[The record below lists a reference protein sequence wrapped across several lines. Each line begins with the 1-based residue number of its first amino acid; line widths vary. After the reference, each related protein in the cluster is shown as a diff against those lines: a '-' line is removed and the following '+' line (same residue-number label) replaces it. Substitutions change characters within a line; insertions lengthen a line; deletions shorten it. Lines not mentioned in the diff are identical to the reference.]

1 LSVDTLRRAIVLNW
15 IKKLLLLLVA
25 AFVIWYLVTRPEAAA
40 EAVRAFFGAFESFV
54 RFFTT
59 LAG

>member
-1 LSVDTLRRAIVLNW
+1 MLNW

>member
-15 IKKLLLLLVA
+15 IKKLVA